1 MPSLAAVREARIL
14 ALEAELSTLR
24 GDSRPAFR
32 YDHSTPLK
40 DPYAHTG
47 VRPWGGWRSGWKSP
61 TRPRVRFGIPWS
73 VRENIEPAAVE
84 RSGRCEPSGRHASR
98 GVGET
103 MSEPTHEAPA
113 LIERDGERDHIEPV
127 SPDEARQYYEDLP
140 EHDMPYA
147 EAFGDEAPEA

>member
-14 ALEAELSTLR
+14 ALEAELSALR

-61 TRPRVRFGIPWS
+61 TRPRVR
-73 VRENIEPAAVE
+73 
-84 RSGRCEPSGRHASR
+84 SGRCEPSGRHASR

-113 LIERDGERDHIEPV
+113 LIERDVLTAMTKQHPIEAAIWQAWIRDGR
-127 SPDEARQYYEDLP
+127 ARIVG
-140 EHDMPYA
+140 A
-147 EAFGDEAPEA
+147 

>member
-14 ALEAELSTLR
+14 ALEAELSALR
-24 GDSRPAFR
+24 GDTRPAFR

-61 TRPRVRFGIPWS
+61 TRPRVRFGISWS

-84 RSGRCEPSGRHASR
+84 RSGRCEPFGRHASR

-113 LIERDGERDHIEPV
+113 PCRRFM
-127 SPDEARQYYEDLP
+127 RQAGDRFSHSSLRP
-140 EHDMPYA
+140 E
-147 EAFGDEAPEA
+147 GDAQKNGCRISRI

>member
-61 TRPRVRFGIPWS
+61 TRPRVRFGISWS

-113 LIERDGERDHIEPV
+113 LIERDVLTAMTKQHPIEAAIWQAWIRDGR
-127 SPDEARQYYEDLP
+127 ARIVG
-140 EHDMPYA
+140 A
-147 EAFGDEAPEA
+147 